1 MNRERRHDLIEPK
14 DEFVSRAVASHEAAL
29 LRYAGRLLGDPHRAR
44 DVVQDVFVRLLAAP
58 RPEVETHLAEW
69 LFTVCRHRAVDVLRK
84 EGRMSRLD
92 ETVAAADDGRGT
104 SFAPVLVAETPR
116 PGAALEA
123 AETHAALLRLID
135 RLPPNQQEVIRL
147 KFQTGFSYKEI
158 SRITELSVSN
168 VGFLI
173 HTAVQRLRAEFAAQK
188 P

>member
-1 MNRERRHDLIEPK
+1 MTRENNHEPI
-14 DEFVSRAVASHEAAL
+14 DSTESMVVGAVAAHEAAL
-29 LRYAGRLLGDPHRAR
+29 LRYAGRLLGDSDRAR
-44 DVVQDVFVRLLAAP
+44 DVVQDCFVRLLAA
-58 RPEVETHLAEW
+58 RRAEVEGHLAEW

-92 ETVAAADDGRGT
+92 LGGETDAARGALIAD
-104 SFAPVLVAETPR
+104 EPR
-116 PGAALEA
+116 PGRAMEE
-123 AETHAALLRLID
+123 AETQAALLGLID

-173 HTAVQRLRAEFAAQK
+173 HTAVARLRADFAAQK